1 MFKYV
6 YEALLPEILSIYLYL
21 LYIHIRYIHLH
32 PVL

>member
-21 LYIHIRYIHLH
+21 LYIHITYILFYSF
-32 PVL
+32 